1 MRQGSPASLAFRR
14 TSHQLAR
21 MSELLHIVC
30 PHCQTTNR
38 IRRDQLASAPDCGQ
52 CKQPLF
58 TGKPVDLAEA
68 AFDKH
73 LQRNQIPL
81 LVDFWAPWCGPC
93 RQMAPGYVQAAGQLE
108 PHVRVAKVDTEAQPA
123 LGARYQIRSIPTL
136 ALFVNGFEVA
146 RQAGAMSASDIVRWT
161 RQNIPG

>member
-1 MRQGSPASLAFRR
+1 MNTGVSSYENSSKIIGSYPRSSPGSPANLAFPR
-14 TSHQLAR
+14 TSHRLAR
-21 MSELLHIVC
+21 MNEPLHIVC

-38 IRRDQLASAPDCGQ
+38 VRADQLASAPDCGQ

-81 LVDFWAPWCGPC
+81 LVDFWAPC
-93 RQMAPGYVQAAGQLE
+93 
-108 PHVRVAKVDTEAQPA
+108 
-123 LGARYQIRSIPTL
+123 
-136 ALFVNGFEVA
+136 
-146 RQAGAMSASDIVRWT
+146 
-161 RQNIPG
+161 